1 MFRGKVRVFVRRRL
15 VLLGGGNGGG
25 NWQVLERGTR
35 EEKLV
40 HLFIYTEKA
49 QKSDMLNEEAKQDQ
63 THHSHLPRRW
73 TAIRSPHWGGEIPSR
88 FSRLANPHLNLALSL
103 SSLLLLHLHF
113 SCVESDERC
122 LNSMARFLLFET
134 QLGRASQS
142 KEADGKW
149 SRFPANYKPSQ
160 PSLQV
165 LMRRSSPLVSHH
177 AREVIRGLEE
187 VTKKADGWKVP
198 QPQNGQILLPT
209 FNINLVDMFST
220 FRNARHSSVLPFLVT
235 CTPREP
241 YGQSPSL
248 PAPPTANHNTRLA
261 SAQINDHNSIH
272 P

>member
-40 HLFIYTEKA
+40 HLFIYTEKQA
-49 QKSDMLNEEAKQDQ
+49 QKCKIKPIIL
-63 THHSHLPRRW
+63 T
-73 TAIRSPHWGGEIPSR
+73 SPDAGRPSVPPYWGGEIPSRFSGR

-241 YGQSPSL
+241 YGQFLSPPLL
-248 PAPPTANHNTRLA
+248 PRLITMPG
-261 SAQINDHNSIH
+261 SPRPKSMTHNSIH

>member
-40 HLFIYTEKA
+40 HLFIYTEKQA
-49 QKSDMLNEEAKQDQ
+49 QKCKIKPIIL
-63 THHSHLPRRW
+63 T
-73 TAIRSPHWGGEIPSR
+73 SPDAGRPSVPPYWGGEIPSHFSGR